1 MIQDGTIV
9 KVCDKTG
16 VVLGICIKVLGHT
29 KKRIALL
36 GDVIIISVRRIN
48 PKKFHKVKLFR
59 RKKFFKGTMHRALVI
74 RTKVNYSRVP
84 GLFIRF
90 SENSVVIVNK
100 RIVPISNR
108 VYGPVIRELC
118 MHLPSLGCITRVM
131 I

>member
-16 VVLGICIKVLGHT
+16 VVLGICIKVLGHA
-29 KKRIALL
+29 KKRIAIL

-59 RKKFFKGTMHRALVI
+59 RKKFFKGTMHRALVV
-74 RTKVNYSRVP
+74 RTRVNYSRVP

-90 SENSVVIVNK
+90 SENSVVIVIN
-100 RIVPISNR
+100 V
-108 VYGPVIRELC
+108 
-118 MHLPSLGCITRVM
+118 
-131 I
+131 

>member
-16 VVLGICIKVLGHT
+16 VVLGICIKVLGHA
-29 KKRIALL
+29 KKRIAFL

-48 PKKFHKVKLFR
+48 PKKFYKVKLFR
-59 RKKFFKGTMHRALVI
+59 RKKFFKGTMHRALVV
-74 RTKVNYSRVP
+74 RTRVNYSRVP

-118 MHLPSLGCITRVM
+118 MRLPSLGCITRVM

>member
-16 VVLGICIKVLGHT
+16 VVLGICIKVLGHA
-29 KKRIALL
+29 KKRIAIL

-59 RKKFFKGTMHRALVI
+59 RKKFFKGTMHRALVV
-74 RTKVNYSRVP
+74 RTRVNYSRVP
-84 GLFIRF
+84 GLFICF

-100 RIVPISNR
+100 RIVPVSNR

-118 MHLPSLGCITRVM
+118 MRLPSLGCITRVM